1 MVAMRYLVIVDKFAA
16 STLKAIKKHDLN
28 ASITVVALNK
38 EVAEEAK
45 SFDATEV
52 LEGLGSLDSV
62 DYKLVDVAT
71 VWLESAERS
80 CEVGKELK
88 KRGVPLL
95 IAVSLDI
102 DDFRNYRECGFNF
115 LVPAALLIEGALG
128 SILGFDTWVTI
139 PVHTFINMHVRVY
152 RVFRRARLGISLQE
166 LINGVGGRSFIAVF
180 DREGYYV
187 SSRDYK
193 LTEGDLIVVAAP
205 TEEEAHRA
213 VERLN
218 KLFMLAE
225 RVYSALESRR
235 PPG

>member
-1 MVAMRYLVIVDKFAA
+1 MVAMRYLVVADRFVANA
-16 STLKAIKKHDLN
+16 LKAIRKYDLN
-28 ASITVVALNK
+28 ASITVIALNK
-38 EVAEEAK
+38 EAAEEAR
-45 SFDATEV
+45 SFGATEV
-52 LEGLGSLDSV
+52 LEGLESLDLV

-95 IAVSLDI
+95 VAVSLDI
-102 DDFRNYRECGFNF
+102 DGFRNYRECGFNF

-128 SILGFDTWVTI
+128 SILGFDTWITI

-152 RVFRRARLGISLQE
+152 RVFRRARLGISLRE
-166 LINGVGGRSFIAVF
+166 LINEVGGRSFIAVF

-187 SSRDYK
+187 SSGDYK

-205 TEEEAHRA
+205 TEEEASRA
-213 VERLN
+213 VDRVN
-218 KLFMLAE
+218 KLFILAE
-225 RVYSALESRR
+225 RVYTALESRR